1 MLYNAI
7 FNRIPIKNKILF
19 LNNIEDNS
27 CYIFGD
33 GKSLKYYDLKNF
45 SLLPSISI
53 GNLSIHNDVELLNY
67 KYSIICDPFVCV
79 PKKNGFDY
87 LRRSYQYFNE
97 KEYKKTKDLLLP
109 PSKIIKATKF
119 SIHKLLF
126 SNNDSYLKTNKV
138 FHCSNYYFSKHLENC
153 FYYNNVLIL
162 NDKIDK
168 CILNSNYNIFASS
181 LRFSIY
187 FAIMLGFKKIYLVS
201 CDYIDIEPRVG
212 HWFETGK
219 PIISTGKNDTAYLDF
234 MRQFVEIKVIT
245 LKKSYGEN
253 YISYKDFFG
262 KDLEYKEN
270 FEIVSREK
278 LEILKYWDYNIYND
292 ENK

>member
-19 LNNIEDNS
+19 LNNTEDNS

-97 KEYKKTKDLLLP
+97 KEYKNKR
-109 PSKIIKATKF
+109 PSFTTIK
-119 SIHKLLF
+119 
-126 SNNDSYLKTNKV
+126 
-138 FHCSNYYFSKHLENC
+138 NY
-153 FYYNNVLIL
+153 
-162 NDKIDK
+162 
-168 CILNSNYNIFASS
+168 
-181 LRFSIY
+181 
-187 FAIMLGFKKIYLVS
+187 
-201 CDYIDIEPRVG
+201 
-212 HWFETGK
+212 
-219 PIISTGKNDTAYLDF
+219 
-234 MRQFVEIKVIT
+234 
-245 LKKSYGEN
+245 
-253 YISYKDFFG
+253 
-262 KDLEYKEN
+262 
-270 FEIVSREK
+270 
-278 LEILKYWDYNIYND
+278 
-292 ENK
+292 